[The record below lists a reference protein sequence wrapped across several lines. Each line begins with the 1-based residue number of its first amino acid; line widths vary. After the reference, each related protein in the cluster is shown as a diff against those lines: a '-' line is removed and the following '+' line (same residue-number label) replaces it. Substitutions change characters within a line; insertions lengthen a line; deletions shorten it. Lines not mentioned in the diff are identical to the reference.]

1 MKEWSVQIS
10 RQADIDLRE
19 IYEYIAMTLLEPIT
33 AWNLVRRI
41 EKRISKLNTMPQS
54 YAAYNKEPWKSRG
67 LRRINEGKYAIFFV
81 PTEKDHIVVVT
92 RIVYGD
98 RDIERILDDTS
109 LDNSSELDISGT
121 DD

>member
-54 YAAYNKEPWKSRG
+54 YAAYNKEPWKSCG